1 MGLKEKNQNFSSP
14 FIVNWGFRK
23 GLGEESWKNRLKRLE
38 KRRGERREKNQ

>member
-14 FIVNWGFRK
+14 FIVNGASP
-23 GLGEESWKNRLKRLE
+23 GELGEESWKNRLKRLE